1 MDDNKLI
8 NMLNELNEALNK
20 NFPRAD
26 EYSEAIQLAEQAVK
40 MLQQYK
46 AIGTVEECRIAVK
59 KYNHS
64 MMNLERKLLLEG
76 VDYNKIEQELTDS
89 ILEYTNKINVF
100 LHKEYPVHVRDFIAK
115 KYMEQHGWKYAYH
128 ITSSE
133 NGERP
138 GLTVFTFS
146 NTVLPEDDADRKN
159 SHKVLN

>member
-8 NMLNELNEALNK
+8 NMLNELNESLNE

-46 AIGTVEECRIAVK
+46 TIGTVEECRIAVK
-59 KYNHS
+59 KYDHG
-64 MMNLERKLLLEG
+64 MKDLEHKLLLEG

-100 LHKEYPVHVRDFIAK
+100 LYKEYPVHVRDFIAK

-146 NTVLPEDDADRKN
+146 NTELPEDDADRKN

>member
-1 MDDNKLI
+1 MDDKKLI
-8 NMLNELNEALNK
+8 NMLNELNEALNE
-20 NFPRAD
+20 NFPSAD

-59 KYNHS
+59 KYNHG
-64 MMNLERKLLLEG
+64 MKNLERKLLLEG
-76 VDYNKIEQELTDS
+76 VDYDKIEQELTDS
-89 ILEYTNKINVF
+89 VLEYTNKINVF
-100 LHKEYPVHVRDFIAK
+100 LQKEYPVNVRDFIAK

-128 ITSSE
+128 ITSTE

-146 NTVLPEDDADRKN
+146 NTELPEDDADRKN
-159 SHKVLN
+159 SHKVLI

>member
-8 NMLNELNEALNK
+8 NMLNELNEALNE

-59 KYNHS
+59 KYDHG
-64 MMNLERKLLLEG
+64 MKDLEHKLLLEG
-76 VDYNKIEQELTDS
+76 VDYNKIEQELTES
-89 ILEYTNKINVF
+89 ILEYTNKIHVS
-100 LHKEYPVHVRDFIAK
+100 LYKEYPIHVRDLIAK
-115 KYMEQHGWKYAYH
+115 RYMEHGWKYAYH

-146 NTVLPEDDADRKN
+146 NTELPEDDMDRKN
-159 SHKVLN
+159 SYKVMN